1 MRLPHNLL
9 LAAALLTGFGGSGK
23 ASPPDPRPAE
33 TSGSPEVLLARIR
46 VSMDDALYEWTPSAL
61 QPMETASAGIG
72 GALSGDQKA
81 PALTPGTVLSFID
94 LKPGRRYRPDDLER
108 RCREGEARLL
118 DSALTYGARV
128 TVLPPRR
135 DPESRTVLV
144 TVKSGFLW
152 RFGGGNAYGTVGKA
166 AVGGER
172 LSVRL
177 FAGWNR
183 NGAEILHQRAG
194 GLPLVLGAGAF
205 FDAPGLWPLPLGV
218 TGLPPQTRVFEA
230 SLTQGVYAGPDLFL
244 GVDEGAA
251 FSLGAE
257 GSPILSVQPRYR
269 FERFLVSRNPGDAP
283 VRAGSE
289 GRLWWFP
296 GREDS
301 AKAEVSAWVR
311 LPLSERLAAA
321 AKGAAG
327 ASVGEFG
334 FDLFGAE
341 DRSVRSGYAFDGL
354 QARRF
359 GYASAEGRFLVADL
373 PLGGG
378 ISCRIEAFAFADAA
392 VLERFRGGSTGL
404 RDAEAFG
411 SGLRFLFDSPVFA
424 YFSLSGGVNPRLEPR
439 FCLTGTA
446 GY

>member
-1 MRLPHNLL
+1 MRNPHKLL
-9 LAAALLTGFGGSGK
+9 LAAALLIGFGGSGE
-23 ASPPDPRPAE
+23 ASPPNPRNADTPD
-33 TSGSPEVLLARIR
+33 SGEVLLARIR
-46 VSMDDALYEWTPSAL
+46 VSVDDALYEWTPAAL
-61 QPMETASAGIG
+61 QPMEGASAGIG
-72 GALSGDQKA
+72 GVPSEGVKP
-81 PALTPGTVLSFID
+81 PALTTATVLSFID
-94 LKPGRRYRPDDLER
+94 LKPGRRYSLEDLER

-118 DSALTYGARV
+118 DSGLTYGARV
-128 TVLPPRR
+128 MVLPPRR

-183 NGAEILHQRAG
+183 NGAEILHERAG

-205 FDAPGLWPLPLGV
+205 FDAPGLWPLPLTV

-230 SLTQGVYAGPDLFL
+230 SLTQGLYAGPDLFL

-251 FSLGAE
+251 FPLGAE
-257 GSPILSVQPRYR
+257 EFPLLSIQPRFR
-269 FERFLVSRNPGDAP
+269 FERFLVPRNPGNAP

-296 GREDS
+296 RREGS
-301 AKAEVSAWVR
+301 GKAEISAWIRWPLAGR
-311 LPLSERLAAA
+311 LTAA

-327 ASVGEFG
+327 VTAGEFG

-341 DRSVRSGYAFDGL
+341 DRSVRSGYGFDKL

-359 GYASAEGRFLVADL
+359 GYASAEGRFPVADL

-378 ISCRIEAFAFADAA
+378 IACRIEAFVFADAA
-392 VLERFRGGSTGL
+392 VLEPFQGGSPSI

-411 SGLRFLFDSPVFA
+411 SGLRLLFDSPVFA
-424 YFSLSGGVNPRLEPR
+424 YFSLSGGVNPRLVPR
-439 FCLTGTA
+439 FCLSGTA